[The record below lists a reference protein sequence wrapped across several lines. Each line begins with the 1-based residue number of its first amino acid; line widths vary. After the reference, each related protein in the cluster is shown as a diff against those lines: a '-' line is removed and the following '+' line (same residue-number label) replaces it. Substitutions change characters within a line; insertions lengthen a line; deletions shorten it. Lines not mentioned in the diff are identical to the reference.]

1 MLFERAFCN
10 APVCTPSRQS
20 LITGKLPHAIGVTQ
34 LATRLSEEVLTMAD
48 WLDDLDYETLAIG
61 NCYLDK
67 ARQDPAKKL
76 DYRNAFDPD

>member
-1 MLFERAFCN
+1 MGTE
-10 APVCTPSRQS
+10 
-20 LITGKLPHAIGVTQ
+20 I
-34 LATRLSEEVLTMAD
+34 
-48 WLDDLDYETLAIG
+48 ETLAIG